1 MSGKEW
7 DGPMLRDC
15 SDGKPEFS
23 FLIILVMGVSGSGKT
38 TIGRLLAEQ
47 VGWHF
52 ADADDFH
59 SADNR
64 DKLAKGI
71 PLTDEDRRPWLD
83 DLRSAIASWVAQG
96 RPTVLACSALKAAYR
111 SYLVRGWEHVVRLVY
126 LKGELDLI
134 ARRLADRTDHF
145 MHRDLLANQFETL
158 EEPSDALTVE
168 IDELPDRIVASIR
181 SHLGL

>member
-1 MSGKEW
+1 MN
-7 DGPMLRDC
+7 R
-15 SDGKPEFS
+15 KPSSS
-23 FLIILVMGVSGSGKT
+23 FLVILVMGVSGSGKT

-47 VGWHF
+47 IGWHF

-71 PLTDEDRRPWLD
+71 PLTDEDRWPWLN
-83 DLRSAIASWVAQG
+83 DLHSAIASWVAQG

-111 SYLVRGWEHVVRLVY
+111 RRLVQGWEEVVRSVY
-126 LKGELDLI
+126 LKGSADLI
-134 ARRLADRTDHF
+134 ARRLAGRTDHF
-145 MHRDLLANQFETL
+145 MHKDLLASQFDTL
-158 EEPSDALTVE
+158 EEPDDALVVS
-168 IDELPDRIVASIR
+168 IDESPGQIVTAIR

>member
-1 MSGKEW
+1 MAGGEHQGMER
-7 DGPMLRDC
+7 DGVGARLAASC
-15 SDGKPEFS
+15 
-23 FLIILVMGVSGSGKT
+23 LIVLVMGVSGSGKT

-47 VGWHF
+47 IGWHF

-111 SYLVRGWEHVVRLVY
+111 SYLAQGWEHVVRLVY
-126 LKGELDLI
+126 LKGSVDLI
-134 ARRLADRTDHF
+134 ARRLADRTGHF
-145 MHRDLLANQFETL
+145 MHQDLLASQLDTL
-158 EEPSDALTVE
+158 EEPRDALTVG
-168 IDELPDRIVASIR
+168 IDESPDRIVASIR

>member
-1 MSGKEW
+1 VVI
-7 DGPMLRDC
+7 
-15 SDGKPEFS
+15 
-23 FLIILVMGVSGSGKT
+23 LIMGVSGSGKT

-47 VGWHF
+47 IGWCF

-64 DKLAKGI
+64 DKLARGI

-83 DLRSAIASWVAQG
+83 DIRSAIASWVAQG
-96 RPTVLACSALKAAYR
+96 MPTVLACSALKAAYR
-111 SYLVRGWEHVVRLVY
+111 SYLARGWEHLVRSVY
-126 LKGELDLI
+126 LKGSVDLI

-158 EEPSDALTVE
+158 EEPSDALVID
-168 IDELPDRIVASIR
+168 IDESPDRIVASIR

>member
-1 MSGKEW
+1 MN
-7 DGPMLRDC
+7 R
-15 SDGKPEFS
+15 KPLSS

-38 TIGRLLAEQ
+38 TVGRLLAEQ
-47 VGWHF
+47 IGWHF

-64 DKLAKGI
+64 DKLARGI

-96 RPTVLACSALKAAYR
+96 RPTVLACSALKTAYR
-111 SYLVRGWEHVVRLVY
+111 SYLVRGWEHLVRSVY
-126 LKGELDLI
+126 LKGSADLI
-134 ARRLADRTDHF
+134 ARRLAGRTDHF
-145 MHRDLLANQFETL
+145 MHQDLLASQFGTL
-158 EEPSDALTVE
+158 EEPGDALTVA
-168 IDELPDRIVASIR
+168 IDESPDRIVASIR

>member
-1 MSGKEW
+1 V
-7 DGPMLRDC
+7 R
-15 SDGKPEFS
+15 SDVSPVVI
-23 FLIILVMGVSGSGKT
+23 LIMGVSGSGKT
-38 TIGRLLAEQ
+38 TIGRLLAQ
-47 VGWHF
+47 QIGWHF

-71 PLTDEDRRPWLD
+71 PLNDEDRRPWLD
-83 DLRSAIASWVAQG
+83 DIRSAIASWVAQG

-111 SYLVRGWEHVVRLVY
+111 SYLAQGWEHVVRSVY
-126 LKGELDLI
+126 LKGSVDLI

-158 EEPSDALTVE
+158 EEPSDALVID
-168 IDELPDRIVASIR
+168 IDESPDRIVASIR